1 VVIDVP
7 NFGRLHPSM
16 SWPGDDSVLFL
27 TSGSIE
33 YTLSTGDENMGRV
46 SDEGGLLRRENAIL
60 LFLKLYQMK
69 DGAFDGGNAMYQ
81 GFGDWG

>member
-1 VVIDVP
+1 MRTWAAFK
-7 NFGRLHPSM
+7 NL
-16 SWPGDDSVLFL
+16 
-27 TSGSIE
+27 
-33 YTLSTGDENMGRV
+33 
-46 SDEGGLLRRENAIL
+46 DEGGLLRRENAIL